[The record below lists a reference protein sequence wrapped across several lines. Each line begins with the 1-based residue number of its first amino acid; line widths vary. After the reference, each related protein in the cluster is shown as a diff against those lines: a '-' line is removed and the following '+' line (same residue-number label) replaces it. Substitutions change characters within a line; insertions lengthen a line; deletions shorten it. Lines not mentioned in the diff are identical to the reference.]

1 MTVAKKVPVKKTEPD
16 MYAIIYNSSDVV
28 ILVYGDRFF
37 NTEKDA
43 VAYFTKDY
51 NQGAFSEVDEIEKYY
66 IVKMVKTLIP
76 VQSKLTFVKS

>member
-1 MTVAKKVPVKKTEPD
+1 MTAKKVPVKKTEPD
-16 MYAIIYNSSDVV
+16 MYAIIYNLSDVE

-43 VAYFTKDY
+43 VADFTKDY
-51 NQGAFSEVDEIEKYY
+51 NQGAFSEDEIEKYY

-76 VQSKLTFVKS
+76 VQSKLTFVKP

>member
-16 MYAIIYNSSDVV
+16 MYAIIENSSGVE
-28 ILVYGDRFF
+28 IFVYGDRFY

-43 VAYFTKDY
+43 VAAFTEDY
-51 NQGAFSEVDEIEKYY
+51 NQDVFCEDEIKNYF

-76 VQSKLTFVKS
+76 VQSKLTFVKP